1 MAKSPSHIL
10 GELIGNFFEDVM
22 KAPIRRLCN
31 KYKVYF
37 DTIGPRPARPTK
49 KISWTDINGSHH
61 DLDYVIE
68 RNGSPK
74 KIGTP
79 IAFIELAWRRYTK
92 HSKNK
97 VQEISG
103 AILPIAEKYK
113 ECAPFKGVILS
124 GEFTEPS
131 LKQLENQGFNILY
144 IPFEKIVNSFKKFGV
159 DIFFDENTSEQKL
172 SEIVQHIKAC
182 DSLEQIG
189 KDLLSSNK
197 KEIKS
202 FVNAL
207 ELSIK
212 RQIDYIFV
220 LPLHGKE
227 VRFNNLESAIN
238 FIKEYTNLPDD
249 ASIDRYIVGI
259 FFNDGS
265 QINCMFKDKLMAID
279 FLKRNAQFA
288 V

>member
-10 GELIGNFFEDVM
+10 GEIIGNFFEDVM

-37 DTIGPRPARPTK
+37 DTIGPRPARSTK
-49 KISWTDINGSHH
+49 KISWTDINGSNH

-68 RNGSPK
+68 RNGSPT

-113 ECAPFKGVILS
+113 EFAPFKGAILS

-144 IPFEKIVNSFKKFGV
+144 IPFKKIVNSFKKYGV
-159 DIFFDENTSEQKL
+159 NIFFDENTSEQDL
-172 SEIVQHIKAC
+172 TEIVDRVKAC
-182 DSLEQIG
+182 NSLDKIG
-189 KDLLSSNK
+189 RDLLNSSK

-227 VRFNNLESAIN
+227 VRFNTVESAIS
-238 FIKEYTNLPDD
+238 FIKEYSKIPED
-249 ASIDRYIVGI
+249 ATIDRYVVGI

-265 QINCMFKDKLMAID
+265 QVNCVFKDQLMAID
-279 FLKRNAQFA
+279 FLLRNAYFA
-288 V
+288 I

>member
-10 GELIGNFFEDVM
+10 GEIIGNFFEDVM

-49 KISWTDINGSHH
+49 KISWIDINGSNH

-68 RNGSPK
+68 RNGSPT

-113 ECAPFKGVILS
+113 EFAPFKGAILS

-144 IPFEKIVNSFKKFGV
+144 IPFKKIVNSFKKYGV
-159 DIFFDENTSEQKL
+159 NIFFDENTSEQDL
-172 SEIVQHIKAC
+172 TEIVDRVKAC
-182 DSLEQIG
+182 NSLDKIG
-189 KDLLSSNK
+189 RDLLNSSK

-227 VRFNNLESAIN
+227 VRFNTVESAIS
-238 FIKEYTNLPDD
+238 FIKEYSKIPED
-249 ASIDRYIVGI
+249 ATIDRYVVGI

-265 QINCMFKDKLMAID
+265 QVNCVFKDQLMAID
-279 FLKRNAQFA
+279 FLLRNAYFA
-288 V
+288 I